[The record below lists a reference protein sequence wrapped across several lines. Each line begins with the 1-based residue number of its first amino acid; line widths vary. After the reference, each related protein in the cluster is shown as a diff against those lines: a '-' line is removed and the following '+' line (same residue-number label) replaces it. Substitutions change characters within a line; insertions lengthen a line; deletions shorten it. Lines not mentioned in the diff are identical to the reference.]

1 MSGSPL
7 GGVAAPGGN
16 TVGFDTLDT
25 LYGIPVDGDRT
36 ESGGGAAAALAQ
48 SRCYGNLTL
57 SNSTSLSMA
66 GYRLHVAD
74 TLTVGVGCALHNDGS
89 PAAANV
95 FGAAAPSGEL
105 AVLGLA
111 GRVGGDPTGNG
122 AACYTDP
129 RVVGG
134 NAGAGGAGFGTG
146 GTTSAQSISTATY
159 GTQWSVLA
167 LEYLCSLKA
176 LNLTQYVGGVGGA
189 GGGGGNTGGKYG
201 GGGGGGGGLAWIRAK
216 KIVNNGR
223 ISCRGGAGGLPTS
236 GGNGGGGGGGGGG
249 VLAIWCDEWT
259 GNPPDCNG
267 GAGGAGD
274 GSGASGSTGGNG
286 KVLVFVKG
294 KLKFRSGFGA
304 NAPDFND
311 LAA

>member
-1 MSGSPL
+1 MTARGSLWIGRATPVSG
-7 GGVAAPGGN
+7 G
-16 TVGFDTLDT
+16 LDGT
-25 LYGIPVDGDRT
+25 YGQPVDGDRT
-36 ESGGGAAAALAQ
+36 ESGGGAATALTQ
-48 SRCYGNLTL
+48 TRCYDNLTL
-57 SNSTSLSMA
+57 SSSTSLSMA

-74 TLTVGVGCALHNDGS
+74 TLTVGSGCALHNDGAD
-89 PAAANV
+89 AAAEV
-95 FGAAAPSGEL
+95 HGAAASVGEL

-111 GRVGGDPTGNG
+111 GRPGGNPTANG
-122 AACYTDP
+122 VACNTDA

-134 NAGAGGAGFGTG
+134 NAGAGGNGASTTG
-146 GTTSAQSISTATY
+146 GTAAPQAISTATY

-167 LEYLCSLKA
+167 LEYMGSLKT
-176 LNLTQYVGGVGGA
+176 LSLTQYVGGVGGA
-189 GGGGGNTGGKYG
+189 GGGGGNAGGKYG
-201 GGGGGGGGLAWIRAK
+201 GAGGGGGGLAWIRAK
-216 KIVNNGR
+216 KVVNNGR
-223 ISCRGGAGGLPTS
+223 ISCRGGAGSAPTS

-249 VLAIWCDEWT
+249 VLVIWCDEWT

-304 NAPDFND
+304 NAPDLNN
-311 LAA
+311 L

>member
-16 TVGFDTLDT
+16 TVGFDT

-48 SRCYGNLTL
+48 PRCYGNLTL

-74 TLTVGVGCALHNDGS
+74 TLTVGAGCALHNDGS
-89 PAAANV
+89 PAAAEV

-111 GRVGGDPTGNG
+111 GRPGGDPTGNG

-189 GGGGGNTGGKYG
+189 GGGGGNAGFKYG
-201 GGGGGGGGLAWIRAK
+201 GAGGGGGGLAWIRAK

-304 NAPDFND
+304 SAPDLNN
-311 LAA
+311 L